1 MSLWKWLKQKIHPT
15 IKTIASLGG
24 LIQYQENDPSTPD
37 LDITKNIPELPNPCP
52 PFTVLNFNGGDGPK
66 GTVEDQAA
74 NVYCTIAFS
83 LGFIQTKL
91 EKPIIKWAAM
101 NKLQANPRS
110 GKMFNAYYDRYY
122 LNFFY
127 DNDPKTNQIIY
138 TCDSTDVVAHELG
151 HAILDSIRPDL
162 WAVQCVEIQA
172 FHEAFGDI
180 NAILT
185 ALTFPE
191 MIDKALLET
200 DNDLSKENTISKLAE
215 QMGVAIGHAM
225 GNEVKS
231 LRNAVN
237 NLQYVPPETLPPSAP
252 DDDLAGEPHNFSRVF
267 VGAWY
272 DAFVNIYNDEKT
284 RSNPKDA
291 VVIARDK
298 IATITYNAIRFAN
311 KTARFFNAVLEAMI
325 VYDTSRNLGCSQ
337 AIRDGFAK
345 HSIVAAQKLNL
356 TMIEQEHQPIHA
368 ELNLVNFDG
377 LSMIENVERCVVE
390 LANHPAAGFIKGKNE
405 IEDALHAAH
414 HSLKVL
420 HLHGRIGHGPT
431 VGKIHDKEF
440 SFIDGKVVRN
450 FYCCH
455 FHKK

>member
-1 MSLWKWLKQKIHPT
+1 
-15 IKTIASLGG
+15 
-24 LIQYQENDPSTPD
+24 
-37 LDITKNIPELPNPCP
+37 
-52 PFTVLNFNGGDGPK
+52 
-66 GTVEDQAA
+66 
-74 NVYCTIAFS
+74 
-83 LGFIQTKL
+83 
-91 EKPIIKWAAM
+91 M
-101 NKLQANPRS
+101 NKLIANPRS

-162 WAVQCVEIQA
+162 WSVQCVEIQA

-191 MIDKALLET
+191 MINKALSET
-200 DNDLSKENTISKLAE
+200 NNDLSKENTISKLAE

-225 GNEVKS
+225 GNESKS

-237 NLQYVPPETLPPSAP
+237 NLQYAPPETLPLFAP
-252 DDDLAGEPHNFSRVF
+252 NDALSGEPHNFSRVF

-272 DAFVNIYNDEKT
+272 DSFVNVYNYEKT
-284 RSNPKDA
+284 RVSPEDA
-291 VVIARDK
+291 VINARDK
-298 IATITYNAIRFAN
+298 MAKITYNAIRFAN
-311 KTARFFNAVLEAMI
+311 KTAKFFNAVLEAML

-345 HSIVAAQKLNL
+345 HNMTTAKKLNVN
-356 TMIEQEHQPIHA
+356 MVEQDNQPIHA
-368 ELNLVNFDG
+368 ELNLVNFEG
-377 LSMIENVERCVVE
+377 FSMIENIERVVVE
-390 LANHPAAGFIKGKNE
+390 LANHPAAEFVKGKNE

-414 HSLKVL
+414 HSLKIL
-420 HLHGRIGHGPT
+420 HSHDRIGHGPS